1 MQPKNTHKNNSN
13 TKQIRQT
20 TKCLCQKN
28 IDNPH
33 NNALTRYT
41 EICRPDI
48 TKLGRSVPTQKYKQ
62 IVPASVFPHVYVSH
76 VGMLNV
82 LHPILRSIEHQLN
95 PLQ

>member
-1 MQPKNTHKNNSN
+1 MQLKNTHKNNSN
-13 TKQIRQT
+13 TKHMKQT
-20 TKCLCQKN
+20 TKCLSKD
-28 IDNPH
+28 IDDPH

-41 EICRPDI
+41 ETCRPDI
-48 TKLGRSVPTQKYKQ
+48 TKLGSSVPTQKYKQ
-62 IVPASVFPHVYVSH
+62 IVPMSVFPHVDVSH